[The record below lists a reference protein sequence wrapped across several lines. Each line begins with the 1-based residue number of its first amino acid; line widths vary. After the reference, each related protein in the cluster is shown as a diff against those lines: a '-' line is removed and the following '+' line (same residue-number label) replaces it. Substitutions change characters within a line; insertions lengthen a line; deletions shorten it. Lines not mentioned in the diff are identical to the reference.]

1 MPDFGLN
8 QCEDQFQPSVK
19 KEMAM
24 HTTLISVS
32 DLQALLKSPQ
42 RCMIF
47 DCSHD
52 LAQPAAGAQQYA
64 ASHIPGAVFAHLES
78 ALSAMHGAPI
88 TPSLRAMNSPSLR
101 AQRGS
106 PTPSAAEMDGH
117 AALAMTGNVRLCEH
131 SAAVQQPEF
140 AAMDGHAALGMTGRC
155 LTFTERFSR

>member
-140 AAMDGHAALGMTGRC
+140 AEMDGRAALAMT
-155 LTFTERFSR
+155 